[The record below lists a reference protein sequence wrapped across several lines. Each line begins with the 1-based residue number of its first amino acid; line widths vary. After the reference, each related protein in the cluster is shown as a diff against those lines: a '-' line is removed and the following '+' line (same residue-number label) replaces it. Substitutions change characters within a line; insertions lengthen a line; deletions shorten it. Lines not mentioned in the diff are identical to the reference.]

1 MSDPHEDIAARFR
14 AFADATARGDVE
26 AFKALCV
33 DDVPPETELF
43 LANSDRLREHGWTLR
58 LKEIKQ
64 EGDVAEVRFEAV
76 DQDGGA
82 VDEAL
87 VILTEEHDGWRV
99 RAL

>member
-1 MSDPHEDIAARFR
+1 MADPHDDIAARFGDFAR
-14 AFADATARGDVE
+14 ASKSGDVE

-33 DDVPPETELF
+33 DDLPPETELF
-43 LANSDRLREHGWTLR
+43 LANSERVQKHGWSLK

-64 EGDVAEVRFEAV
+64 EGDVAEVSFEAI

-87 VILTEEHDGWRV
+87 VIFTEEHNGWKLRS
-99 RAL
+99 L

>member
-1 MSDPHEDIAARFR
+1 MSAPHDEVASRFR
-14 AFADATARGDVE
+14 AFADATAEGDVD

-33 DDVPPETELF
+33 QDVPPETELF
-43 LANSDRLREHGWTLR
+43 LANSERVRQHGWTLR

-64 EGDVAEVRFEAV
+64 EGDVAEVRFEVVGA
-76 DQDGGA
+76 DGA
-82 VDEAL
+82 PVDEGL